1 MAAAPAGSMPL
12 STMSYQQTTLRV
24 MSDMQPGLQ
33 RTPSLHRP
41 PAPELERRQRIEIE
55 FWRESHTERPE
66 SNAVENIVNKAAD
79 AAIFL
84 ELVDRFRDVFGRART
99 ILEIGAGQGWASCLV
114 KRLFPSA
121 EVTASDISQYAVAS
135 VGKWERIYETRLDS
149 VRVCSSYELKE
160 RDASVDLVFCFAA
173 AHHFVAHRRTLAEI
187 ARVLVPGG
195 HALYLYEPSCRAYV
209 HAFARHRVNRNR
221 PDVPEDV
228 LVYDRIVRIAREVG
242 LGCELDFFPSTKRRA
257 PIETLYYALL
267 QRMLPLQRLLPCTIN
282 YHFRKP

>member
-1 MAAAPAGSMPL
+1 MRTNFRAMP
-12 STMSYQQTTLRV
+12 
-24 MSDMQPGLQ
+24 DMQSGLQ
-33 RTPSLHRP
+33 RIQASHRLPS
-41 PAPELERRQRIEIE
+41 PELERRQRIEIE
-55 FWRESHTERPE
+55 FWRDSRTERPE
-66 SNAVENIVNKAAD
+66 SDAVENIVNKAAD

-84 ELVDRFRDVFGRART
+84 ELVDRFRDVFVRART

-135 VGKWERIYETRLDS
+135 VDKWERIYETRLDG
-149 VRVCSSYELKE
+149 VHVCRSYELNE
-160 RDASVDLVFCFAA
+160 PDSSVDLVFCFAA

-195 HALYLYEPSCRAYV
+195 HALYLYEPSCRAYL
-209 HAFARHRVNRNR
+209 HAFARRRVNGNR

-228 LVYDRIVRIAREVG
+228 LVYDRIVRIARGLG
-242 LGCELDFFPSTKRRA
+242 LGCELDFFPSTKRRG
-257 PIETLYYALL
+257 PIETLYYAAL
-267 QRMLPLQRLLPCTIN
+267 QRLSPLQRLLPCTIN